1 MIIFGYQGIGKS
13 TLANSLEGAQFIDL
27 ESSMFRTPMHPE
39 RSEDWFQAYGN
50 IAYHLS
56 HESNKV
62 VLCSCHDKIRDY
74 IYEEKETKNEHIA
87 ICYPSLDLKDAWLER
102 LTKRY
107 ELTHELKDKAALDFA
122 VASYTSSI
130 KALEKD
136 TNFDHIVICDINYSL
151 LEAIKSYHAR
161 YKHLDCD
168 HFHSTGLDTCKIIL
182 RSEKYN
188 DSN

>member
-13 TLANSLEGAQFIDL
+13 TLCKTGYACIIDL
-27 ESSMFRTPMHPE
+27 ESYMFRTPMHPE

-56 HESNKV
+56 HEYGKI
-62 VLCSCHDKIRDY
+62 VLCACHDKIRDY
-74 IYEEKETKNEHIA
+74 IYEEKDTKNEHIA
-87 ICYPSLDLKDAWLER
+87 ICYPSLDLKDAWLEK

-136 TNFDHIVICDINYSL
+136 TRFDHIVLTDISYSMLSSVINYES
-151 LEAIKSYHAR
+151 IVNNVIPNDDDFIYNR
-161 YKHLDCD
+161 
-168 HFHSTGLDTCKIIL
+168 IIL
-182 RSEKYN
+182 RSEMK
-188 DSN
+188 

>member
-13 TLANSLEGAQFIDL
+13 TLCKTGYECIIDL

-56 HESNKV
+56 HEYNKI
-62 VLCSCHDKIRDY
+62 VLCACHDKIRDY
-74 IYEEKETKNEHIA
+74 IYEEKETKNEPIA
-87 ICYPSLDLKDAWLER
+87 ICYPSLDLKEAWLEK
-102 LTKRY
+102 LAERY

-136 TNFDHIVICDINYSL
+136 TRFDRIILTDINYSL
-151 LEAIKSYHAR
+151 VSSVINYESIINKEISNDADFIYHQ
-161 YKHLDCD
+161 
-168 HFHSTGLDTCKIIL
+168 IIL
-182 RSEKYN
+182 RS
-188 DSN
+188 DSK

>member
-1 MIIFGYQGIGKS
+1 MIIFGYQGVGKS
-13 TLANSLEGAQFIDL
+13 TACKNDVKLIDL

-56 HESNKV
+56 HEYNKI
-62 VLCSCHDKIRDY
+62 VLCACHDKIRDY
-74 IYEEKETKNEHIA
+74 IYEEKDTKNEHIA
-87 ICYPSLDLKDAWLER
+87 ICYPSLDLKDVWLEK
-102 LTKRY
+102 LTRRY

-136 TNFDHIVICDINYSL
+136 TRFDHIVLTDINYRL
-151 LEAIKSYHAR
+151 NNCI
-161 YKHLDCD
+161 
-168 HFHSTGLDTCKIIL
+168 FHYAHYESITNNLVIEDYTNTHQIIL
-182 RSEKYN
+182 RSEMK
-188 DSN
+188 